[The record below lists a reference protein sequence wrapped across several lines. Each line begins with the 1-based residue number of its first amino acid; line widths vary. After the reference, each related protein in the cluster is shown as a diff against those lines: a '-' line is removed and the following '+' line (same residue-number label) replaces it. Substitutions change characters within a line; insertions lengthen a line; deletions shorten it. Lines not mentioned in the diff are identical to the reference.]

1 MGVFLAVLAVFLL
14 AALGLGL
21 GLLMGGKPVQGS
33 CGGLSCG
40 ACETCPNR
48 KASE

>member
-1 MGVFLAVLAVFLL
+1 MGIFLAVLAVFLL

-21 GLLMGGKPVQGS
+21 GLMMGGKPVQGS

-40 ACETCPNR
+40 ACETCPKR
-48 KASE
+48 RATE

>member
-1 MGVFLAVLAVFLL
+1 MGIFLAVLAVFLL
-14 AALGLGL
+14 AALGLGI

-48 KASE
+48 SASE

>member
-1 MGVFLAVLAVFLL
+1 MGIFLAVLVVFLL
-14 AALGLGL
+14 AALGLGI
-21 GLLMGGKPVQGS
+21 GLLLGGKPVQGS

-48 KASE
+48 RPPE

>member
-1 MGVFLAVLAVFLL
+1 MGVFLVVLAVFLL

-21 GLLMGGKPVQGS
+21 GLLFGGKPVQGS

-40 ACETCPNR
+40 ACETCPR
-48 KASE
+48 KRVAE

>member
-1 MGVFLAVLAVFLL
+1 MGVFLAVLVVFLL

-21 GLLMGGKPVQGS
+21 GLMLGGKPVKGS

-40 ACETCPNR
+40 ACEDCPKR
-48 KASE
+48 RAIE

>member
-21 GLLMGGKPVQGS
+21 GLLFGGKPVQGS
-33 CGGLSCG
+33 CSGLSCG